1 MAIDV
6 AAGEEHSLLLT
17 NDLKVFA
24 VGNNLKGNLGLGH
37 NFSSDTFLY
46 VHGGLDTLKIR
57 SIEAGRHSSA
67 ISNDGRLIVWGPVF
81 SDESNPL
88 ILPQELKSNK
98 TMKAISIGCS
108 LTAVVDQEGHLYTWG
123 TSNRFG

>member
-1 MAIDV
+1 MSKVNHCSNAVNQPIIAPEVIPKSDGLQEARTRLTSASTV
-6 AAGEEHSLLLT
+6 A
-17 NDLKVFA
+17 NC
-24 VGNNLKGNLGLGH
+24 
-37 NFSSDTFLY
+37 
-46 VHGGLDTLKIR
+46 LDTLKIR

-67 ISNDGRLIVWGPVF
+67 ISNDGRLFVWGPVF